1 MMDIPHPRDTC
12 DWIGETA
19 ADAAVLSALERDRM
33 HHAWLLQ
40 GPRGVGKAT
49 FAYRAA
55 RRLLGAR
62 PAAPLGL
69 LGSDPEDP
77 VSRQVAAR
85 AHPDLLVLQRDLEDG
100 KARRNILVGDARDLP
115 EFFSKS
121 PASAPFR
128 IAIVDAADDLNLNA
142 ANALLK
148 ILEEPP
154 SRGVIFLVS
163 HAPGGL
169 LSTIRSRCRRLAIA
183 PTGPEAAR
191 AWLADRAGVGPAEAD
206 SLLAMAR
213 GAPGGA
219 WRLAEA
225 GALEV
230 DAAAARIVSALP
242 QLEDRDVQ
250 SLADGFR
257 PPLGQVRFRLFFD
270 RLADRIHDRARDEAA
285 GGRMDRARAW
295 SAAWTDTLE
304 LARRTEAVNLD
315 RNDVLFTALSR
326 LRAIA

>member
-1 MMDIPHPRDTC
+1 MDIPHPRDVF
-12 DWIGETA
+12 DWIGEAA
-19 ADAAVLSALERDRM
+19 ADEAVLSAIERGRL

-55 RRLLGAR
+55 RRLLGA
-62 PAAPLGL
+62 PASTRFGL
-69 LGSDPEDP
+69 LGSDPEHP

-85 AHPDLLVLQRDLEDG
+85 AHPDLLTLQRDQEDG
-100 KARRNILVGDARDLP
+100 KTRRNILVDDARDLP

-128 IAIVDAADDLNLNA
+128 VAIVDAADDLNLSA

-163 HAPGGL
+163 HAPGSL
-169 LSTIRSRCRRLAIA
+169 LSTIRSRCRRLVIA
-183 PTGPEAAR
+183 PARLDAAR
-191 AWLADRAGVGPAEAD
+191 PWLIERAEVGAADAD
-206 SLLAMAR
+206 ALLTMAR

-219 WRLAEA
+219 LRLAEA
-225 GALEV
+225 GALEA
-230 DAAAARIVSALP
+230 DAAAERILAALP
-242 QLEDRDVQ
+242 ALEDREVQ

-257 PPLGQVRFRLFFD
+257 PPLGPARFRLFFD
-270 RLADRIHDRARDEAA
+270 RLADRIHDRARREAA
-285 GGRMDRARAW
+285 EGRADRARAW
-295 SAAWTDTLE
+295 AAAWTETLD
-304 LARRTEAVNLD
+304 LARRTDAVNLD